1 MRRILPFV
9 LGAFLAM
16 AVFVA
21 LLSTSILGVSFDRE
35 FYAAQYSALGVP
47 EDLRVDLPTLMSYTE
62 VLIEYLR
69 GEVPSPNVVATVRGR
84 NGLLYGERE
93 VKHLR
98 DVRELFALTFLVRN
112 VSVVLLML
120 LLLSLLWLRNLSRGA
135 RGYLSGSVVIFG
147 LLLIGGILAA
157 LDFTHYFTLFH
168 LLTFDNDLWL
178 LNPATEYLIRMVPE
192 SFFMAAALRI
202 ALFTVGKFALAGI
215 VALVGVSLD
224 AHAVKRNGRQVC

>member
-1 MRRILPFV
+1 V
-9 LGAFLAM
+9 FLAI
-16 AVFVA
+16 AVFVG
-21 LLSTSILGVSFDRE
+21 LLSTSILGVSFDRD

-47 EDLRVDLPTLMSYTE
+47 EDLRVDLPTLMGYTE
-62 VLIEYLR
+62 VLILYLQ

-112 VSVVLLML
+112 VSVVVLML
-120 LLLSLLWLRNLSRGA
+120 LLLFLLWLRNLSRGA
-135 RGYLSGSVVIFG
+135 SGYLYGSAVIFG

-157 LDFTHYFTLFH
+157 LDFTRYFTLFH

-192 SFFMAAALRI
+192 PFFMAAALRI
-202 ALFTVGKFALAGI
+202 AILTVGKFALIGI
-215 VALVGVSLD
+215 VALVGGSL
-224 AHAVKRNGRQVC
+224 HAKALKRNSRQAF

>member
-1 MRRILPFV
+1 MRRILPFA
-9 LGAFLAM
+9 LGAFLAI
-16 AVFVA
+16 AVFLAV
-21 LLSTSILGVSFDRE
+21 LSTSILGVSFDRE

-62 VLIEYLR
+62 VLIDYLR

-112 VSVVLLML
+112 VSMVAVLLL
-120 LLLSLLWLRNLSRGA
+120 GAILYWLRVLSKGA
-135 RGYLSGSVVIFG
+135 RAYLCGSAVIFG
-147 LLLIGGILAA
+147 LLSIGGLLAA

-192 SFFMAAALRI
+192 PFFMAAALRI
-202 ALFTVGKFALAGI
+202 ALLTVGKFALVGM
-215 VALVGVSLD
+215 VALGGLYLD
-224 AHAVKRNGRQVC
+224 AFAFKRKSIPVS